1 MKVND
6 IVYGMQ
12 TVQIRMPHGVICYQ
26 ANTGLH
32 PTGDRLL
39 QLYREAITTI
49 ADALNAPVLA
59 TEEVLAGLPDE
70 GTVDCTW
77 EDLPKFEV
85 QVSPNDNYDEE
96 KEVMWVT
103 PFYAFDEYPCEAGVT
118 FGNTTMEGWFA
129 YAPYYTE
136 DGDWNLALQSVE
148 GFKIRATN
156 AETAEYLRQFTRQGV
171 RRVGNA

>member
-32 PTGDRLL
+32 PTGGRLL

-59 TEEVLAGLPDE
+59 TEEVLAGLPKDAKLLAENDE
-70 GTVDCTW
+70 YQGFQIVREINKEYMSCSTAQHGS
-77 EDLPKFEV
+77 LNHFK
-85 QVSPNDNYDEE
+85 NIYDEDGFLIG
-96 KEVMWVT
+96 T
-103 PFYAFDEYPCEAGVT
+103 PHV
-118 FGNTTMEGWFA
+118 WH
-129 YAPYYTE
+129 
-136 DGDWNLALQSVE
+136 
-148 GFKIRATN
+148 FKSN
-156 AETAEYLRQFTRQGV
+156 GCPKTADYLRQFTLDGV
-171 RRVGNA
+171 RRVG

>member
-32 PTGDRLL
+32 PTGGRLL

-59 TEEVLAGLPDE
+59 TDAVLAGLPKDAKLMVVLDHKRRLAE
-70 GTVDCTW
+70 HELFNEYGIWSFSQLGSENV
-77 EDLPKFEV
+77 L
-85 QVSPNDNYDEE
+85 NYDR
-96 KEVMWVT
+96 VH
-103 PFYAFDEYPCEAGVT
+103 
-118 FGNTTMEGWFA
+118 
-129 YAPYYTE
+129 
-136 DGDWNLALQSVE
+136 
-148 GFKIRATN
+148 KIRAN
-156 AETAEYLRQFTRQGV
+156 GCSKTAEYLRQFTLQGV
-171 RRVGNA
+171 RRVG